1 MKKNLLVIDDSPLFL
16 KILCDLLIDEFHVKT
31 ARSAEE
37 AMTLLDS
44 SDEETAD
51 KTVVFD
57 LVITD
62 LNMPGLNGFDVA
74 RYIRGKNREKKF
86 TPVIMLTE
94 MAMTDEE
101 ARMHGCAAYVPKSNL
116 NKVKALAKILA
127 SK

>member
-1 MKKNLLVIDDSPLFL
+1 MKKNLLVIDDSPFFL
-16 KILCDLLIDEFHVKT
+16 NILCDLLVEEFHVRT
-31 ARSAEE
+31 ASSAEE
-37 AMTLLDS
+37 AIAILDN
-44 SDEETAD
+44 SDEETVA
-51 KTVVFD
+51 FD

-94 MAMTDEE
+94 MAITDEE
-101 ARMHGCAAYVPKSNL
+101 ARMHGCAAYVPKNNL
-116 NKVKALAKILA
+116 NKVRSLAKILA